1 MHILDNIEKRK
12 LSIES
17 QVEVLQHTV
26 RGKLHTNRITTSE
39 NGSEQ
44 QQVLHTLYTT
54 TK

>member
-1 MHILDNIEKRK
+1 MHILDNIGKRK

-26 RGKLHTNRITTSE
+26 RGKPHTNRITTSE

-54 TK
+54 TQ